1 MTVLAGY
8 TPTEAGRLVVD
19 AALAEAQRR
28 SSPLLIVNSATGS
41 AYADRGLATEEDL
54 ERLRERVAASGTD
67 VEIRQVTQAVTA
79 SDTLLRTAEET
90 SAEVMVIGL
99 RQRTRTGKFLMGS
112 VAQDVL
118 LHAPCDVVAVR
129 LPF

>member
-19 AALAEAQRR
+19 TAIAEAQRR
-28 SSPLLIVNSATGS
+28 SSPLLIVNSSTGS
-41 AYADRGLATEEDL
+41 AYADRGLATQEDL
-54 ERLRERVAASGTD
+54 DRLREHVAAAGVD
-67 VEIRQVTQAVTA
+67 AEVRQVTPAVTA
-79 SDTLLRTAEET
+79 SDTLIRTAEEV
-90 SAEVMVIGL
+90 SAEILVIGL

-118 LHAPCDVVAVR
+118 LHAPCDVLAVR

>member
-8 TPTEAGRLVVD
+8 TPTEAGALVVD

-28 SSPLLIVNSATGS
+28 RSPLLIVNSATGS
-41 AYADRGLATEEDL
+41 AYADRGLATEADL
-54 ERLRERVAASGTD
+54 DRLRERVSGPG
-67 VEIRQVTQAVTA
+67 VEAEVRQVTQAVTA
-79 SDTLLRTAEET
+79 SETLLRTAEEI
-90 SAEVMVIGL
+90 SAEVVVIGL
-99 RQRTRTGKFLMGS
+99 RQRARTGKFLMGS

-118 LHAPCDVVAVR
+118 LHATSDVLAVR